1 MLHIRINEWVKTSID
16 KFLCPA
22 NEIIMDDNLDTYF
35 NHSNLITSS

>member
-16 KFLCPA
+16 KLSPS
-22 NEIIMDDNLDTYF
+22 NEVIMDNLDRKF